1 MNSTKDRIL
10 IVENDPLIS
19 DFIGRQVLSSAGYQI
34 FVATD
39 VNAAIEKAEKINPD
53 LIITNIELPGLSGK
67 DLMVAL
73 KSQGLD
79 SPVIVI
85 ASQDHESEVLQ
96 TFRLGA
102 VDFINWPAKEP
113 EIIQSV
119 DRVIKQIHEHREHL
133 SLEKKL
139 TNVNEQLQKRVRELT
154 TIFSM
159 GKAVSSIT
167 DLNTL
172 FERINNIA
180 AKVTMADVSWFLL
193 REEKKEKQFILV
205 SQKNLPENLASNLR
219 KIWDDGISNLVAVSG
234 ESLNIYGEPIK
245 RFNVKSIGNSIL
257 IVPIKIQRQLLG
269 LLVVMRKK
277 ALAFTESEQNLLEAV
292 ADYASISLSNARIF
306 RALES
311 RANAF
316 EGLAKKSQKN
326 DKISREI
333 IESVDFN
340 LNKISQLSIQYLK
353 ELRNI
358 PSNKW
363 NENQQSLLNQL
374 NDQLF
379 TYMNISKI
387 IGAIPDIATGNTG
400 QPVDLV
406 KISKSVFEK
415 FQPVAKQA
423 NLEISLSIP
432 DQAINIACENM
443 DITEIIQGLLSN
455 AIQYCEEKGCITLQ
469 VKQYS
474 NLQALF
480 SVSNTGSFPLSEKES
495 IFRKQPK
502 QDKES
507 FRFGGIGISLELIH
521 EIVNFYNGKI
531 WIDQNQEI
539 GTVFHVLLP
548 ITKMETA

>member
-79 SPVIVI
+79 APVIVI
-85 ASQDHESEVLQ
+85 ASQDHESEVIQ

-133 SLEKKL
+133 TLEKKL
-139 TNVNEQLQKRVRELT
+139 TNVNEQLQKRLRELT

-167 DLNTL
+167 DLDTI

-180 AKVTMADVSWFLL
+180 AKVTTADVSWFLL

-205 SQKNLPENLASNLR
+205 SQKNLPDNLARNLR

-269 LLVVMRKK
+269 LLVVMRKR

-326 DKISREI
+326 EKISREI

-340 LNKISQLSIQYLK
+340 LKNFSQLSIQYLK

-358 PSNKW
+358 PSKNW

-374 NDQLF
+374 NDIIFSYL
-379 TYMNISKI
+379 NISKI
-387 IGAIPDIATGNTG
+387 VDSIPDNTPGNAG
-400 QPVDLV
+400 QSVDLV
-406 KISKSVFEK
+406 KISKSVYEK
-415 FQPVAKQA
+415 FQSVAKQA

-432 DQAINIACENM
+432 DQAINIACENLH
-443 DITEIIQGLLSN
+443 TVGIIQGLLSN

-474 NLQALF
+474 SLQALL
-480 SVSNTGSFPLSEKES
+480 SVSNTGSIPQSKKEL

-502 QDKES
+502 QDNEC

-521 EIVNFYNGKI
+521 EIVHFYNGKI

-539 GTVFHVLLP
+539 DTVFHVLLP